1 MKDQPKAD
9 ERWIRLLRSTAR
21 AQAARINRND
31 GRWFR
36 VDNEILR
43 WYQVV
48 GGLGLIV
55 GILFLKLST
64 LGVVAPRWLGWATI
78 ISGGILLGAPWK
90 TPDRVSDVPESPEG
104 GHGSDRPV

>member
-1 MKDQPKAD
+1 MNTWGAG
-9 ERWIRLLRSTAR
+9 RR
-21 AQAARINRND
+21 RINRDD

-48 GGLGLIV
+48 GGLGLIA
-55 GILFLKLST
+55 GILFLKLNT

-78 ISGGILLGAPWK
+78 IGGAILLGAPWK

-104 GHGSDRPV
+104 GHGSDLN